1 LQPNSVLSV
10 VSAAA
15 MSVVSAAWGGSQAT
29 PAGTEF
35 VAFRFD
41 DARAIATVKVAD
53 LPDAGQIRQGCLPSH
68 SPGPSRSR
76 GAKPAQGIGQ
86 PVYFNG

>member
-1 LQPNSVLSV
+1 
-10 VSAAA
+10 

-53 LPDAGQIRQGCLPSH
+53 LPDAGQIRQGLSAEPLA
-68 SPGPSRSR
+68 RSLAVEGR
-76 GAKPAQGIGQ
+76 EARAGYRAASLL
-86 PVYFNG
+86 